1 MEKRGLL
8 FENQSGFR
16 GGYSTDSCLIGLSDF
31 IKGEISKGNMV
42 GMVLIDLQKAFDT
55 VDHVILR
62 EKLSSIGV
70 LSTTWFESYLADRRQ
85 CVEVNGSFS
94 EFLPVTCGVPQGSI
108 LGPLLFLIYI
118 NDMSISLNCRL
129 SLYADDSALLFAH
142 RDPRVIGNHLSNE
155 LSTCK
160 RWLVD
165 NRLSLHVGK
174 TESLLFGSKRRLKGV
189 DNFHVHCDGVPV
201 ERKFCVK
208 YLGVLLDEN
217 MNGSAH
223 AGNIMKVCAGRMAFL
238 YRNSSLLDQKC
249 RQTLCVALIQP
260 YVDYCCSSWYSGLSV
275 VLRERLNVIQRK
287 MVRFIYGMDNRGHV
301 DNKNFRDLSW
311 LSIPDR
317 VKSFR
322 MSHLFRIRHKLAP
335 AYLLPNFKS
344 VSDAHNH
351 NTRGSSFNFHMS
363 RELSLSPNGF
373 ACTAIKQWNELPN
386 DLKSIS
392 VFRVFKQKLKQ
403 FLLSKYD

>member
-1 MEKRGLL
+1 M
-8 FENQSGFR
+8 
-16 GGYSTDSCLIGLSDF
+16 
-31 IKGEISKGNMV
+31 
-42 GMVLIDLQKAFDT
+42 
-55 VDHVILR
+55 
-62 EKLSSIGV
+62 
-70 LSTTWFESYLADRRQ
+70 
-85 CVEVNGSFS
+85 
-94 EFLPVTCGVPQGSI
+94 
-108 LGPLLFLIYI
+108 
-118 NDMSISLNCRL
+118 
-129 SLYADDSALLFAH
+129 
-142 RDPRVIGNHLSNE
+142 
-155 LSTCK
+155 
-160 RWLVD
+160 
-165 NRLSLHVGK
+165 
-174 TESLLFGSKRRLKGV
+174 
-189 DNFHVHCDGVPV
+189 
-201 ERKFCVK
+201 
-208 YLGVLLDEN
+208 
-217 MNGSAH
+217 
-223 AGNIMKVCAGRMAFL
+223 
-238 YRNSSLLDQKC
+238 
-249 RQTLCVALIQP
+249 
-260 YVDYCCSSWYSGLSV
+260 
-275 VLRERLNVIQRK
+275 VLRERLNVIQCK
-287 MVRFIYGMDNRGHV
+287 MVRFIHGMDNRGHV